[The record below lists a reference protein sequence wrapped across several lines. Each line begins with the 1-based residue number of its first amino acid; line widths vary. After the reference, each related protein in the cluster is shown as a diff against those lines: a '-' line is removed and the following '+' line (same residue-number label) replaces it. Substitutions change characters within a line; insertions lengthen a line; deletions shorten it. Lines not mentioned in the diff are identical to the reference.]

1 MLKYYV
7 AVSALIFALVA
18 LVHLVRLAKR
28 WPVQIGSLTIPIT
41 ASWIGFLIAAFLA
54 IWGFAQLGY

>member
-1 MLKYYV
+1 MMKYYV
-7 AVSALIFALVA
+7 ALSALIFALVA

-41 ASWIGFLIAAFLA
+41 VSWIGFLIPAFLA

>member
-7 AVSALIFALVA
+7 TVSALIFALVA

-28 WPVQIGSLTIPIT
+28 WPVQIGSSSIPIA
-41 ASWIGFLIAAFLA
+41 ASWVGLLVAAVLA
-54 IWGFAQLGY
+54 IWGFSQLGH

>member
-7 AVSALIFALVA
+7 AISALIFALVA

-28 WPVQIGSLTIPIT
+28 WSVQIGSLTIPIT
-41 ASWIGFLIAAFLA
+41 ASWIGFLISAFLA